1 MDKTPKERIV
11 FDEGVYYGDEGSEI
25 SIEDITS
32 REGITVEEVLDSYTE
47 EEIFENAMNMMDID
61 RSEELAGLKAFLDGS
76 DNPLSSYDNPL
87 GGNRIIARGSI
98 GRWDGTRHG
107 LTVYRDF
114 DDMMSGPDSVFKD
127 CEIGKVWDE
136 NGGLFIHGY
145 HHDGG
150 VDVEVRQ
157 LTDAGEEALDVIEDA
172 WYGEPF
178 TSGGKEYD
186 GSPESVDTAM
196 RDLWEDPDLCPT
208 PRYMELAFGCPAEEY
223 EAPAIDPLFET
234 AEFTPSAIM
243 SAEVAPG
250 AVTATVHDVS
260 GVPYEVPADV
270 LNGLK
275 DAVRISDRA
284 ATIEPSA
291 SLTIAGWNQ
300 KLDDSLWALD
310 FEDRNGVPPQLSD
323 WLARDAEGEKGNE
336 SAKTSPVSLKTA
348 AKEAR
353 AVSTK
358 LSENNGGTDDHDGK
372 DDLQLH
378 MIPAEMRIPSQ
389 NDHHRAPS
397 LSDIAAETRAASAAM
412 ETNIASRID
421 RERDAR

>member
-11 FDEGVYYGDEGSEI
+11 FDEGVYYGAEGSEI
-25 SIEDITS
+25 SIEEITS
-32 REGITVEEVLDSYTE
+32 REGITVEEVLEGYTE

-107 LTVYRDF
+107 MTAYRDF

-196 RDLWEDPDLCPT
+196 RDLWEDPALCPS
-208 PRYMELAFGCPAEEY
+208 PRYMELAFGCPAVEY
-223 EAPAIDPLFET
+223 EAPVIDPLLET
-234 AEFTPSAIM
+234 AEFTSSAIM

-250 AVTATVHDVS
+250 AASATVHDVA

-284 ATIEPSA
+284 ATTTLFT
-291 SLTIAGWNQ
+291 SLTIAGWTQ
-300 KLDDSLWALD
+300 KGD
-310 FEDRNGVPPQLSD
+310 
-323 WLARDAEGEKGNE
+323 E
-336 SAKTSPVSLKTA
+336 SAKASPVSLKAA

-353 AVSTK
+353 ES
-358 LSENNGGTDDHDGK
+358 
-372 DDLQLH
+372 
-378 MIPAEMRIPSQ
+378 
-389 NDHHRAPS
+389 
-397 LSDIAAETRAASAAM
+397 SAALAAHG
-412 ETNIASRID
+412 ASTID
-421 RERDAR
+421 LEHEVDNAPESIGNSFRCRWRPLERRRLYGFQRRDRAHASCSGSRERPLCIEWGR

>member
-32 REGITVEEVLDSYTE
+32 REGITVEEVLEGYTE

-107 LTVYRDF
+107 MTAYRDF
-114 DDMMSGPDSVFKD
+114 DDMISGPDSVFKD

-136 NGGLFIHGY
+136 NGSLFIHGY
-145 HHDGG
+145 HHD
-150 VDVEVRQ
+150 
-157 LTDAGEEALDVIEDA
+157 
-172 WYGEPF
+172 
-178 TSGGKEYD
+178 GGKEYD

-223 EAPAIDPLFET
+223 EAPAIDPLLEA

-291 SLTIAGWNQ
+291 SLTIDGWNQ

-348 AKEAR
+348 AEEAH
-353 AVSTK
+353 AVSTM
-358 LSENNGGTDDHDGK
+358 LSKKNGGTDEQDGK
-372 DDLQLH
+372 DDLQRH
-378 MIPAEMRIPSQ
+378 MIPSEMRIPSQ

>member
-11 FDEGVYYGDEGSEI
+11 FDEGVYYGDEGSKI
-25 SIEDITS
+25 SIEDIMS
-32 REGITVEEVLDSYTE
+32 REGITEAEALEGYTE
-47 EEIFENAMNMMDID
+47 EQIFENAMEMMDID
-61 RSEELAGLKAFLDGS
+61 RTEELDGLRAFFDGS
-76 DNPLSSYDNPL
+76 DNPLSSYDNSL

-98 GRWDGTRHG
+98 GRWDGTSHG
-107 LTVYRDF
+107 MTVYRDF

-136 NGGLFIHGY
+136 NGSLFIHGY

-157 LTDAGEEALDVIEDA
+157 LTDAGENALDVIEDA

-178 TSGGKEYD
+178 TVNDKEYD
-186 GSPESVDTAM
+186 GSWKSVDAAM
-196 RDLWEDPDLCPT
+196 RDLWENPDLCPA
-208 PRYMELAFGCPAEEY
+208 PRYMELAFSCPAEEY
-223 EAPAIDPLFET
+223 EAPVIDPLLET
-234 AEFTPSAIM
+234 AEFTSFAIM

-250 AVTATVHDVS
+250 AASATVHDVA

-275 DAVRISDRA
+275 DAIRTADRA
-284 ATIEPSA
+284 GTIAPSA
-291 SLTIAGWNQ
+291 SLTITEWNQ

-323 WLARDAEGEKGNE
+323 WLARNAEGEKGDE
-336 SAKTSPVSLKTA
+336 SAKASPVSLKAA

-353 AVSTK
+353 AASEALAAHGDTAVS
-358 LSENNGGTDDHDGK
+358 LERE
-372 DDLQLH
+372 
-378 MIPAEMRIPSQ
+378 AEDAQ
-389 NDHHRAPS
+389 K
-397 LSDIAAETRAASAAM
+397 ASAALSGG
-412 ETNIASRID
+412 NGD
-421 RERDAR
+421 R

>member
-1 MDKTPKERIV
+1 MPNYNDAQAVADLLSQFDFNIINEGPGDFSTQHRKYTCEFSKPGIESFTTTYQSNPDVHGQPTATDV
-11 FDEGVYYGDEGSEI
+11 F
-25 SIEDITS
+25 
-32 REGITVEEVLDSYTE
+32 
-47 EEIFENAMNMMDID
+47 AA
-61 RSEELAGLKAFLDGS
+61 LASDALAVDGLL
-76 DNPLSSYDNPL
+76 
-87 GGNRIIARGSI
+87 
-98 GRWDGTRHG
+98 
-107 LTVYRDF
+107 
-114 DDMMSGPDSVFKD
+114 
-127 CEIGKVWDE
+127 
-136 NGGLFIHGY
+136 
-145 HHDGG
+145 
-150 VDVEVRQ
+150 
-157 LTDAGEEALDVIEDA
+157 
-172 WYGEPF
+172 
-178 TSGGKEYD
+178 
-186 GSPESVDTAM
+186 VDT
-196 RDLWEDPDLCPT
+196 
-208 PRYMELAFGCPAEEY
+208 
-223 EAPAIDPLFET
+223 
-234 AEFTPSAIM
+234 
-243 SAEVAPG
+243 
-250 AVTATVHDVS
+250 
-260 GVPYEVPADV
+260 
-270 LNGLK
+270 
-275 DAVRISDRA
+275 
-284 ATIEPSA
+284 SA

-378 MIPAEMRIPSQ
+378 MIPSEMHIPSQ

>member
-107 LTVYRDF
+107 MTAYRDF

-136 NGGLFIHGY
+136 NGSLFIHGY

-172 WYGEPF
+172 
-178 TSGGKEYD
+178 
-186 GSPESVDTAM
+186 
-196 RDLWEDPDLCPT
+196 
-208 PRYMELAFGCPAEEY
+208 
-223 EAPAIDPLFET
+223 
-234 AEFTPSAIM
+234 
-243 SAEVAPG
+243 
-250 AVTATVHDVS
+250 
-260 GVPYEVPADV
+260 
-270 LNGLK
+270 
-275 DAVRISDRA
+275 
-284 ATIEPSA
+284 
-291 SLTIAGWNQ
+291 
-300 KLDDSLWALD
+300 
-310 FEDRNGVPPQLSD
+310 
-323 WLARDAEGEKGNE
+323 
-336 SAKTSPVSLKTA
+336 
-348 AKEAR
+348 
-353 AVSTK
+353 
-358 LSENNGGTDDHDGK
+358 
-372 DDLQLH
+372 
-378 MIPAEMRIPSQ
+378 
-389 NDHHRAPS
+389 
-397 LSDIAAETRAASAAM
+397 
-412 ETNIASRID
+412 
-421 RERDAR
+421 

>member
-1 MDKTPKERIV
+1 MPEDHELAAVQDVTLIPVTLHFNETPDKSENMTFSAQDTNGLDIDGEV
-11 FDEGVYYGDEGSEI
+11 FFCGLTHEELTGMVGKQTG
-25 SIEDITS
+25 EDF
-32 REGITVEEVLDSYTE
+32 TVESVGEPYQVEAHPKSQEPSQPRL
-47 EEIFENAMNMMDID
+47 AR
-61 RSEELAGLKAFLDGS
+61 RSRRPVTARA
-76 DNPLSSYDNPL
+76 SS
-87 GGNRIIARGSI
+87 NRTVMT
-98 GRWDGTRHG
+98 GRR
-107 LTVYRDF
+107 
-114 DDMMSGPDSVFKD
+114 
-127 CEIGKVWDE
+127 VWDE

-223 EAPAIDPLFET
+223 EAPAIDPLLEA

-291 SLTIAGWNQ
+291 SLTIDGWNQ
-300 KLDDSLWALD
+300 KLDDFLWALD

-348 AKEAR
+348 AEEAH
-353 AVSTK
+353 AVSTM
-358 LSENNGGTDDHDGK
+358 LSKKNGGTDEQDGK
-372 DDLQLH
+372 DDLQRH
-378 MIPAEMRIPSQ
+378 MIPSEMRIPSQ

>member
-107 LTVYRDF
+107 MTAYRDF

-136 NGGLFIHGY
+136 NGSLFIHGY

-172 WYGEPF
+172 WS
-178 TSGGKEYD
+178 T
-186 GSPESVDTAM
+186 TA
-196 RDLWEDPDLCPT
+196 P
-208 PRYMELAFGCPAEEY
+208 
-223 EAPAIDPLFET
+223 
-234 AEFTPSAIM
+234 
-243 SAEVAPG
+243 
-250 AVTATVHDVS
+250 
-260 GVPYEVPADV
+260 
-270 LNGLK
+270 
-275 DAVRISDRA
+275 
-284 ATIEPSA
+284 
-291 SLTIAGWNQ
+291 
-300 KLDDSLWALD
+300 
-310 FEDRNGVPPQLSD
+310 
-323 WLARDAEGEKGNE
+323 
-336 SAKTSPVSLKTA
+336 
-348 AKEAR
+348 
-353 AVSTK
+353 
-358 LSENNGGTDDHDGK
+358 
-372 DDLQLH
+372 
-378 MIPAEMRIPSQ
+378 PSQ
-389 NDHHRAPS
+389 WTPPCATCGRTPTCAPPRATWSLRSDALPRSTRHRPS
-397 LSDIAAETRAASAAM
+397 TRFSKQQS
-412 ETNIASRID
+412 SRHPPS
-421 RERDAR
+421 

>member
-98 GRWDGTRHG
+98 SRWDGTRHG

-172 WYGEPF
+172 TPAHRHEKTPPSCRYIEDHHGRKV
-178 TSGGKEYD
+178 GKHHGIRQEH
-186 GSPESVDTAM
+186 
-196 RDLWEDPDLCPT
+196 
-208 PRYMELAFGCPAEEY
+208 PRC
-223 EAPAIDPLFET
+223 
-234 AEFTPSAIM
+234 
-243 SAEVAPG
+243 
-250 AVTATVHDVS
+250 TAT
-260 GVPYEVPADV
+260 
-270 LNGLK
+270 
-275 DAVRISDRA
+275 A
-284 ATIEPSA
+284 AP
-291 SLTIAGWNQ
+291 
-300 KLDDSLWALD
+300 
-310 FEDRNGVPPQLSD
+310 RP
-323 WLARDAEGEKGNE
+323 R
-336 SAKTSPVSLKTA
+336 
-348 AKEAR
+348 
-353 AVSTK
+353 
-358 LSENNGGTDDHDGK
+358 
-372 DDLQLH
+372 
-378 MIPAEMRIPSQ
+378 
-389 NDHHRAPS
+389 
-397 LSDIAAETRAASAAM
+397 
-412 ETNIASRID
+412 
-421 RERDAR
+421 

>member
-32 REGITVEEVLDSYTE
+32 REGITVEEVLEGYTE

-107 LTVYRDF
+107 MTAYRDF

-136 NGGLFIHGY
+136 NGSLFIHGY

-208 PRYMELAFGCPAEEY
+208 PRYMEFAFGCPAEEY
-223 EAPAIDPLFET
+223 EAPAIDPLLEA

-291 SLTIAGWNQ
+291 SLTIDGWNQ

-348 AKEAR
+348 AEEAH
-353 AVSTK
+353 AVSTM
-358 LSENNGGTDDHDGK
+358 LSKKNGGTDEQDGK
-372 DDLQLH
+372 DDLQRH
-378 MIPAEMRIPSQ
+378 MIPSEMRIPSQ

>member
-11 FDEGVYYGDEGSEI
+11 FDEGVYYGNEGTAI
-25 SIEDITS
+25 SIEDIKN
-32 REGITVEEVLDSYTE
+32 REDITEEEVLEGYTE

-61 RSEELAGLKAFLDGS
+61 RTEELEGLKAFLNGS

-98 GRWDGTRHG
+98 GRWDGTSHG

-136 NGGLFIHGY
+136 NGSLFIHGY

-157 LTDAGEEALDVIEDA
+157 LTGAGEDALDVIEDA

-178 TSGGKEYD
+178 TVNDKEYD
-186 GSPESVDTAM
+186 GSWKSVDAAM
-196 RDLWEDPDLCPT
+196 RDLWENPDLCPA

-223 EAPAIDPLFET
+223 EAPAISPLLET
-234 AEFTPSAIM
+234 AEFSPSAIM

-250 AVTATVHDVS
+250 AASATVHDVS

-284 ATIEPSA
+284 ATTTLFS
-291 SLTIAGWNQ
+291 SLTIAGWTQ
-300 KLDDSLWALD
+300 KGD
-310 FEDRNGVPPQLSD
+310 
-323 WLARDAEGEKGNE
+323 E
-336 SAKTSPVSLKTA
+336 SAKASPVSLKAA

-353 AVSTK
+353 ESSSALAAHGASTIDLEHEADNAQK
-358 LSENNGGTDDHDGK
+358 ASEALFDADG
-372 DDLQLH
+372 
-378 MIPAEMRIPSQ
+378 
-389 NDHHRAPS
+389 
-397 LSDIAAETRAASAAM
+397 
-412 ETNIASRID
+412 D
-421 RERDAR
+421 R